1 MNALFLAF
9 AHLRFTWARS
19 LIMVLV
25 GALILAVPLISQ
37 IILQGG
43 EETLTRRADA
53 TPLVLGAR
61 GSQLDLV
68 MNAVYFSEDR
78 ADPVTMAAGEDVWDS
93 NLALPIPLH
102 TAFQTNGARIVGT
115 SLDYFDFRGLDY
127 AQGRSF
133 AVLGEAVLGATVA
146 ERLGLGPGDTIV
158 SSPENLF
165 DLDGIYPLEMQ
176 IVGVLAPTASP
187 DDEAVFVDVKTAW
200 VIAGIGHGH
209 EDVITADEADDAG
222 NLRAAAS
229 IVEFNRIT
237 PDNIDSFHFHG
248 APGDYPVSAVLI
260 APYDQ
265 RSGTILRGRYLDP
278 ENPLQIVVPAEVVGG
293 LVDRIF
299 RIKTLL
305 DAVTLIIGVAAM
317 SAIALA
323 LYLGWRLRAPEM
335 ATARRIGAGRGMI
348 LQLAAA
354 EIMLL
359 LIGALAISFLI
370 VLVVRSQGDYLVG
383 WLLALGT

>member
-1 MNALFLAF
+1 MNALYLAF

-19 LIMVLV
+19 LIMVFV
-25 GALILAVPLISQ
+25 GALILSVPLISQ
-37 IILQGG
+37 TILEGG
-43 EETLTRRADA
+43 EEQLTRRAEA

-78 ADPVTMAAGEDVWDS
+78 ADPVTMAASEDVWESD
-93 NLALPIPLH
+93 LALPIPLH

-127 AQGRSF
+127 AAGRAF
-133 AVLGEAVLGATVA
+133 AVLGEAVLGSAVA
-146 ERLGLGPGDTIV
+146 EALDLAPGDTIV

-165 DLDGIYPLEMQ
+165 DLDGVYPLEMSV
-176 IVGVLAPTASP
+176 VGVLAPTASP

-200 VIAGIGHGH
+200 VIVLMAVEEAGDG
-209 EDVITADEADDAG
+209 DAV
-222 NLRAAAS
+222 RAAAS

-237 PDNIDSFHFHG
+237 LENIDSFHFHG
-248 APGDYPVSAVLI
+248 SPGDYPVSAILV

-265 RSGTILRGRYLDP
+265 RSATILRGRYLDP
-278 ENPLQIVVPAEVVGG
+278 ENPVQITVPAEVVGG

-305 DAVTLIIGVAAM
+305 DAVTLIIGVAAL

-335 ATARRIGAGRGMI
+335 ATAKRIGAGRGVI
-348 LQLAAA
+348 SQLAAA
-354 EIMLL
+354 EILL
-359 LIGALAISFLI
+359 LLAASTVISALI
-370 VLVVRSQGDYLVG
+370 VVAVRSQGDYLVG

>member
-9 AHLRFTWARS
+9 AHLRFTWVRS
-19 LIMVLV
+19 LVVVLV
-25 GALILAVPLISQ
+25 GAMILAVPLVSQ
-37 IILQGG
+37 TILQGG

-78 ADPVTMAAGEDVWDS
+78 ADLVTMAASEAIWDS
-93 NLALPIPLH
+93 GLAVSIPLH
-102 TAFQTNGARIVGT
+102 NAFQASGARIVGT

-127 AQGRSF
+127 TSGRPF
-133 AVLGEAVLGATVA
+133 AVLGEAVLGAKVA
-146 ERLGLGPGDTIV
+146 ARLGIGPGDVIV

-165 DLDGIYPLEMQ
+165 DLDGVYPLEMSV
-176 IVGVLAPTASP
+176 VGVLAPTASP

-209 EDVITADEADDAG
+209 DDVISAEDASDDDAV
-222 NLRAAAS
+222 RAAAS
-229 IVEFNRIT
+229 VVEFTRIT
-237 PDNIDSFHFHG
+237 PENIDSFHFHG
-248 APGDYPVSAVLI
+248 ALEDYPLSAVLV

-265 RSGTILRGRYLDP
+265 RSSTILRGRYLDP
-278 ENPLQIVVPAEVVGG
+278 ENPVQLVSPSEVVGG

-299 RIKTLL
+299 RIKALL
-305 DAVTLIIGVAAM
+305 DAVTLIIGVAAL
-317 SAIALA
+317 SAIGLA
-323 LYLGWRLRAPEM
+323 LYLGWRMRAPEM
-335 ATARRIGAGRGMI
+335 ATARRIGAGRSVILRLAVAEIALLLAGALVISGMI
-348 LQLAAA
+348 
-354 EIMLL
+354 
-359 LIGALAISFLI
+359 
-370 VLVVRSQGDYLVG
+370 VVVVQSQGDILVA

>member
-25 GALILAVPLISQ
+25 GALILAVPLISE

-43 EETLTRRADA
+43 KETLTRRADA

-78 ADPVTMAAGEDVWDS
+78 ADLVTIAASEAAWDS

-115 SLDYFDFRGLDY
+115 SLDYFDFRGLGY
-127 AQGRSF
+127 ALGRPF
-133 AVLGEAVLGATVA
+133 AVLGEAVLGAAVA

-165 DLDGIYPLEMQ
+165 DLDAVYPLQMQ

-187 DDEAVFVDVKTAW
+187 DDAAVFVDMKTAW

-209 EDVITADEADDAG
+209 EGVITADEADDAG

-229 IVEFNRIT
+229 IVDFNRIT
-237 PDNIDSFHFHG
+237 PDNIVSFHFHG

-260 APYDQ
+260 APYDL
-265 RSGTILRGRYLDP
+265 RSGTILRGRYLDS
-278 ENPLQIVVPAEVVGG
+278 ENPLQVVAPAEVVGG
-293 LVDRIF
+293 LIDWIF

-305 DAVTLIIGVAAM
+305 DAVTLNTGRCYEAQAAG
-317 SAIALA
+317 S
-323 LYLGWRLRAPEM
+323 GGGHRQ
-335 ATARRIGAGRGMI
+335 RIG
-348 LQLAAA
+348 
-354 EIMLL
+354 
-359 LIGALAISFLI
+359 
-370 VLVVRSQGDYLVG
+370 
-383 WLLALGT
+383 